1 MLSPAS
7 SSSSG
12 SEPPRRIA
20 LVDCNNF
27 YVSCE
32 RVFNAHLVGKP
43 VIVLSNNDGCAIARS
58 AEAKAL
64 GIKMGDPWHQ
74 MQQLAKQHGIVARS
88 SNYVLYGDMSA
99 RVVAILRTFAADV
112 EVYSIDESFLD
123 LGNLPIPDLKAHGR
137 AIVQRVQQW
146 VGMPVCVGIGPTKTL
161 AKLANHVAK
170 KTPRLASVCDFGRL
184 SPDQLLKVL
193 DRIEVGDVWGV
204 GRRLSVRLGVDG
216 IKTAG
221 DLARADSEQI
231 KRQYNVVLERTVRE
245 LRGISCV
252 DLEMAP
258 PPKQQ
263 IMCSRSFGTPMEA
276 YADVAEAL
284 TAHTNRAAVKLR
296 DEGSTAGA
304 VHVLLHTNP
313 HRTDLP
319 QHNGAM
325 TVPLTRATADTSR
338 LLEAAHYG
346 LRRIW
351 RDGYRFI
358 KVGVMLME
366 LAPAS
371 QVQADLFGDHTA
383 HDARRLRLMAAMDQ
397 INRVHGREAVRVGLV
412 SGRRVWSMR
421 QELKSPSYT
430 TRWAELLEVKA

>member
-1 MLSPAS
+1 M
-7 SSSSG
+7 
-12 SEPPRRIA
+12 A

-32 RVFNAHLVGKP
+32 RVFDAKLIGRP

-99 RVVAILRTFAADV
+99 RVVSILRTFAADV

-123 LGNLPIPDLKAHGR
+123 LGNMPIADLRAHGR

-146 VGMPVCVGIGPTKTL
+146 VGMPVCVGIGPSKTL

-184 SPDQLLKVL
+184 SPEQLMKVL

-221 DLARADSEQI
+221 DLARADTEKI
-231 KRQYNVVLERTVRE
+231 KRQY
-245 LRGISCV
+245 
-252 DLEMAP
+252 
-258 PPKQQ
+258 
-263 IMCSRSFGTPMEA
+263 
-276 YADVAEAL
+276 
-284 TAHTNRAAVKLR
+284 
-296 DEGSTAGA
+296 
-304 VHVLLHTNP
+304 
-313 HRTDLP
+313 
-319 QHNGAM
+319 
-325 TVPLTRATADTSR
+325 
-338 LLEAAHYG
+338 
-346 LRRIW
+346 
-351 RDGYRFI
+351 
-358 KVGVMLME
+358 
-366 LAPAS
+366 
-371 QVQADLFGDHTA
+371 
-383 HDARRLRLMAAMDQ
+383 
-397 INRVHGREAVRVGLV
+397 
-412 SGRRVWSMR
+412 
-421 QELKSPSYT
+421 
-430 TRWAELLEVKA
+430 